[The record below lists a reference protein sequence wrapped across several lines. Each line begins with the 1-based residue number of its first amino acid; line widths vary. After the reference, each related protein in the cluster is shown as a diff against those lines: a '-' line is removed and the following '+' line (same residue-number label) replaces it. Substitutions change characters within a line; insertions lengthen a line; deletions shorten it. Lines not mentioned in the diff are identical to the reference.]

1 MNVFPDK
8 FGSFEESVTEK
19 KSIKMAGKGTTQ
31 FMNEKLAEET
41 PMFSKV
47 NNYKDAFHNTWHVG
61 QNSAED
67 TRYGIGFVLIQPKLT
82 ATFKINCVRCEFWI
96 VGRPFSSLC
105 L

>member
-1 MNVFPDK
+1 VNVFPDK

-47 NNYKDAFHNTWHVG
+47 NN
-61 QNSAED
+61 
-67 TRYGIGFVLIQPKLT
+67 
-82 ATFKINCVRCEFWI
+82 
-96 VGRPFSSLC
+96 
-105 L
+105 